1 MSPSPPWWGVDL
13 CSLGQ
18 ATLWRVQG
26 NHPCHVQKVPFH
38 SRPPQPFHLFSHKVL
53 SALDAGCTI
62 DVLLGDMLPTIA
74 YSPHCG
80 SLWEIA
86 TGCYKK
92 APL

>member
-38 SRPPQPFHLFSHKVL
+38 SRPPQPLDLQPFHLFSHKVL
-53 SALDAGCTI
+53 SALDAGRTI
-62 DVLLGDMLPTIA
+62 DVLLGGMLPQSLILHTVA
-74 YSPHCG
+74 HCG
-80 SLWEIA
+80 
-86 TGCYKK
+86 K
-92 APL
+92 